1 MGLIDWHPTAENIL
15 VSAGYD
21 YLLIIWDA
29 ARGLALNVIQCH
41 SDTIFSMSF
50 NRSEHKTQNFL
61 RYLMMEITEMAP
73 C

>member
-21 YLLIIWDA
+21 YLVIIWDT

-50 NRSEHKTQNFL
+50 NRSDHKTHNFL
-61 RYLMMEITEMAP
+61 RYLMMEITETAP

>member
-21 YLLIIWDA
+21 YLVIIWDT
-29 ARGLALNVIQCH
+29 ARGLATNIIQCH

-50 NRSEHKTQNFL
+50 NRSD
-61 RYLMMEITEMAP
+61 
-73 C
+73 

>member
-21 YLLIIWDA
+21 YLVIIWDT

-50 NRSEHKTQNFL
+50 NRSAKYISNFL
-61 RYLMMEITEMAP
+61 RYLMPEITETAP

>member
-21 YLLIIWDA
+21 YLVIIWDT

-50 NRSEHKTQNFL
+50 NRSAKYISNFL
-61 RYLMMEITEMAP
+61 RYLMPEITETVP